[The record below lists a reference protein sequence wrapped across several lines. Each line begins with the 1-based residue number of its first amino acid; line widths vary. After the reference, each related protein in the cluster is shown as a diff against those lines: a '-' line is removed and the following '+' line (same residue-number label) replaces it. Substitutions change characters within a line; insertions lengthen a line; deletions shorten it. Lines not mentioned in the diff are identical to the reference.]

1 MSDFKFSCPQCGQHF
16 KGDASYAG
24 REMECVTCQTK
35 FLVPGGASAK
45 ADATVVK
52 PMTGHTWDTHV
63 KKPAPPPGGLRS
75 KRNE

>member
-24 REMECVTCQTK
+24 REMECFTCKTK
-35 FLVPGGASAK
+35 FIVPGGASK

-52 PMTGHTWDTHV
+52 PMTVHTWDTHV
-63 KKPAPPPGGLRS
+63 KKPAPPPGGLRI
-75 KRNE
+75 KRSE